1 MMMIIFINIMM
12 VVVDDCG
19 EVKMV
24 MMMVLIMTSSFH
36 AKVKTRSAFFS
47 LRSNHHLKRVF
58 FNFTFMNFLF
68 I

>member
-1 MMMIIFINIMM
+1 MMMIIFINIKM
-12 VVVDDCG
+12 VDDCG
-19 EVKMV
+19 EVMMV
-24 MMMVLIMTSSFH
+24 MMMVLIRTSSFH

-47 LRSNHHLKRVF
+47 LKSNHHLKRVF